1 MSKKDLSNVMRR
13 AWAIV
18 RATGKTL
25 SVALTK
31 AWVLYRLTKKMRDG
45 IVRFAYEKA
54 DGTIR
59 KAKGTLQSI
68 EGVIK
73 GTGKNDNTSTMRYYD
88 VEANGFR
95 SFRVENLV
103 TIY

>member
-1 MSKKDLSNVMRR
+1 MSKKDLANVMYR

-31 AWVLYRLTKKMRDG
+31 AWALYRLTKQLRKA

-59 KAKGTLQSI
+59 KATGTLQNI
-68 EGVIK
+68 EELIK
-73 GTGKNDNTSTMRYYD
+73 GAGKSGASSTMRYYD
-88 VEANGFR
+88 IEARGFR
-95 SFRVENLV
+95 SFRVENLI